1 MFLAVTIYFSIRAE
15 TVKKSMYENITEE
28 FIADIKNNGIIT
40 VGDYE
45 KYMER
50 MGVGDNLFDFSY
62 EHRYMI
68 IEPEYRYKTLEEII
82 SDQNSA
88 YNGSNDY
95 HYREVETE
103 RPPVDDPVSDENLNK
118 ETNESIM
125 EKSIDTPA
133 DPNHVHGDNCYY
145 GTKHIHTG
153 NSKSG
158 GGCYGQY
165 TTESCKRTA
174 YYSSHFDNTNTFS
187 CNQEYVGD
195 YVRCPGT
202 VTYRSRNAH
211 YDCGDGHR
219 HTITIY
225 SIYTCSYCG
234 TYQSYIRSGG
244 MPSSI
249 ECSQT
254 VKGYKLNCGK
264 TEGKYYDE
272 NGNETEP
279 ICDQIVSNI
288 TATHPEQTVYQDDP
302 IITTARA
309 VYLDGS
315 ERTVIC
321 TTDLTTDKIGS
332 DIIGVLTYTY
342 EVNGELH
349 SKTCNIKVTII
360 PKNKTCP
367 RGHVYNL
374 SGDGSDPGCPY
385 CSAWIESLKII
396 IPNTLPIIITIGT
409 SLQDIGLVLQA
420 TYMDGHTEDV
430 TSGYVDNLDKGYL
443 GTMQVTIGYKGAY
456 ITVPVITVCATMI
469 CNICGYEYNLYPDG
483 TNPGCPRCMQ
493 RIPVF
498 TGDVIKYEHI
508 NNTEDILNKL
518 YEKGQYSFNIND
530 TFSVTVINKSSSL
543 ARMLLGK
550 IYPSL
555 SNRWFMINKSE
566 NIMSK

>member
-202 VTYRSRNAH
+202 V
-211 YDCGDGHR
+211 
-219 HTITIY
+219 
-225 SIYTCSYCG
+225 
-234 TYQSYIRSGG
+234 
-244 MPSSI
+244 
-249 ECSQT
+249 
-254 VKGYKLNCGK
+254 
-264 TEGKYYDE
+264 
-272 NGNETEP
+272 
-279 ICDQIVSNI
+279 
-288 TATHPEQTVYQDDP
+288 
-302 IITTARA
+302 
-309 VYLDGS
+309 
-315 ERTVIC
+315 
-321 TTDLTTDKIGS
+321 
-332 DIIGVLTYTY
+332 
-342 EVNGELH
+342 
-349 SKTCNIKVTII
+349 
-360 PKNKTCP
+360 
-367 RGHVYNL
+367 
-374 SGDGSDPGCPY
+374 
-385 CSAWIESLKII
+385 
-396 IPNTLPIIITIGT
+396 
-409 SLQDIGLVLQA
+409 
-420 TYMDGHTEDV
+420 
-430 TSGYVDNLDKGYL
+430 
-443 GTMQVTIGYKGAY
+443 
-456 ITVPVITVCATMI
+456 
-469 CNICGYEYNLYPDG
+469 
-483 TNPGCPRCMQ
+483 
-493 RIPVF
+493 
-498 TGDVIKYEHI
+498 
-508 NNTEDILNKL
+508 
-518 YEKGQYSFNIND
+518 
-530 TFSVTVINKSSSL
+530 
-543 ARMLLGK
+543 
-550 IYPSL
+550 
-555 SNRWFMINKSE
+555 
-566 NIMSK
+566 